1 MPLPCIPNNEDKL
14 PEHWNHHSGISGFA
28 LKKEIYDHHR
38 RCLQSTTT
46 STIYRSPHCVRVDD
60 ANCCIRAREFAANE
74 GLFFIFIYLAYFV
87 VLEALWSRTL
97 GKFVQGL
104 VVRKLDGNRCDWTAA
119 LIRGFLRVF
128 EVNPLL
134 LGGLPAGLVII
145 ASERKQRIGDML
157 AGTIVVSNKLSWSSV
172 PSSPTPEHNPSEVV

>member
-1 MPLPCIPNNEDKL
+1 MTIIGDASKARLLALFID
-14 PEHWNHHSGISGFA
+14 HYIAFA
-28 LKKEIYDHHR
+28 LMMLAVAFVPESLPQMK
-38 RCLQSTTT
+38 
-46 STIYRSPHCVRVDD
+46 
-60 ANCCIRAREFAANE
+60 A
-74 GLFFIFIYLAYFV
+74 LFFFLIYLAYFV

-119 LIRGFLRVF
+119 LIRGFLRIF

-145 ASERKQRIGDML
+145 ASERKQRIGDIL
-157 AGTIVVSNKLSWSSV
+157 AGTVVVSNKLSWSSV
-172 PSSPTPEHNPSEVV
+172 PSIPSPEHKPSEVEG

>member
-1 MPLPCIPNNEDKL
+1 MTIIGDASKARLLALFIDHL
-14 PEHWNHHSGISGFA
+14 IAFA
-28 LKKEIYDHHR
+28 LMMLALALVPESLPQMK
-38 RCLQSTTT
+38 
-46 STIYRSPHCVRVDD
+46 V
-60 ANCCIRAREFAANE
+60 
-74 GLFFIFIYLAYFV
+74 LFFFVVYLAYFV
-87 VLEALWSRTL
+87 VLEALWSRTP

-104 VVRKLDGNRCDWTAA
+104 VVRKLDGNPCDWTAA